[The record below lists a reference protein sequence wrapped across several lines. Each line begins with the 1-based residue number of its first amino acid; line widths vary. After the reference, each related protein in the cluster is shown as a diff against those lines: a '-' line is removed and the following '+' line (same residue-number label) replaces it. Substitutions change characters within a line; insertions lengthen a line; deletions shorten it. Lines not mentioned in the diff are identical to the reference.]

1 VMNQLILLPKNQK
14 KGEIIIITSF
24 LKRNV
29 PIRDDFPYPSTLT
42 NNKVKVGL

>member
-1 VMNQLILLPKNQK
+1 MMNQLILLPENQK

-24 LKRNV
+24 LK
-29 PIRDDFPYPSTLT
+29 RDDFPYPSTLT